1 MSKKSIQ
8 FPLDDN
14 NPLTFI
20 DYNMLLLL
28 RAENAFDLNIM
39 LSDFLADD
47 VVAYIEKHKKILFVL
62 SEVWNTTIRRTVFS
76 SDDITFPDG
85 LLLIPAI
92 FHRLGWIVKNPQW
105 EDIKIQAQQRFDT
118 DPNLVDSL
126 IIMFTEAM
134 QGTLDSA
141 LDTFCAQIKKLQHK
155 PEEYQQAKELKKNIG
170 CFYGWPTEKL
180 LELAE
185 SA

>member
-28 RAENAFDLNIM
+28 RAENAFDLDIM
-39 LSDFLADD
+39 LAAFLADD
-47 VVAYIEKHKKILFVL
+47 VVAYIEKHKKILFVV

-76 SDDITFPDG
+76 SNDITFPDG
-85 LLLIPAI
+85 LLLIPAL
-92 FHRLGWIVKNPQW
+92 FHRFNWIVKNPEW
-105 EDIKIQAQQRFDT
+105 DNVKHQAQQRFDT
-118 DPNLVDSL
+118 DPNLVDAL
-126 IIMFTEAM
+126 IIMFTAAM
-134 QGTLDSA
+134 QETLDSS

-155 PEEYQQAKELKKNIG
+155 PDE
-170 CFYGWPTEKL
+170 
-180 LELAE
+180 
-185 SA
+185 